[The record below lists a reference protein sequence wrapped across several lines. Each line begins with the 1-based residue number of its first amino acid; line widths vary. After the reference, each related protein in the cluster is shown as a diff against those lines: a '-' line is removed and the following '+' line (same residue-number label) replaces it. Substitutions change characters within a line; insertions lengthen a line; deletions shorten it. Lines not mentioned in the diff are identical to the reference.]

1 MVCPLIVPRT
11 PQTST
16 LASVDSDGF
25 RVGRCRASCRSQSIA
40 ATRESWLCA
49 QRSHTEDIEATC
61 EQEDI
66 REEKESCA
74 GCNESQEETTTVS
87 HCTRDILVD
96 LQTFWQQAIRLRTE
110 CSGLESVMVA
120 LNMMTSRTELK
131 FICEKGSGCTS
142 ADLGTHI
149 PETCLRGHYYASS

>member
-1 MVCPLIVPRT
+1 MRLQDAADALVAHGMPTHGPRT

-40 ATRESWLCA
+40 ATRDSWLCA

-96 LQTFWQQAIRLRTE
+96 LQTFWQQAYTTWDGMFRPRVCHGGFEHDDFPDGVGIYL
-110 CSGLESVMVA
+110 
-120 LNMMTSRTELK
+120 
-131 FICEKGSGCTS
+131 
-142 ADLGTHI
+142 
-149 PETCLRGHYYASS
+149 